1 MTPPLSSQWI
11 NAWLNVLSTS
21 ILLAG
26 KEDLFDIENTLYCES
41 SCGKRDS
48 FTQYYQYILIKLQFL
63 PVLRTRRGKKEH
75 DTLSCAAVCR
85 ALLAAF
91 LSHLITW
98 FRQYSRQNVNF
109 SLFSGL
115 GPFHVFLSTGYFP
128 SYRLMLHF
136 CCNISDGVWW
146 RHVMSKLHFK

>member
-48 FTQYYQYILIKLQFL
+48 FTQYYQYIFDQVTVPARFKDKEEKK
-63 PVLRTRRGKKEH
+63 RT
-75 DTLSCAAVCR
+75 
-85 ALLAAF
+85 
-91 LSHLITW
+91 
-98 FRQYSRQNVNF
+98 
-109 SLFSGL
+109 
-115 GPFHVFLSTGYFP
+115 
-128 SYRLMLHF
+128 
-136 CCNISDGVWW
+136 
-146 RHVMSKLHFK
+146 